1 MIGHTLETVH
11 VTMERRRLEQQ
22 RTEYLPVVLPFFALP
37 VERQTCAMRLNI
49 SIEFGDEWTKLEAW
63 RINEPIRFKDRL
75 ERPDGTMDSDKASDF
90 NPTIANII

>member
-1 MIGHTLETVH
+1 

-49 SIEFGDEWTKLEAW
+49 SIEFGDEWTKLEA
-63 RINEPIRFKDRL
+63 
-75 ERPDGTMDSDKASDF
+75 
-90 NPTIANII
+90 